1 MKGYKNLGKLKEA
14 LACKKKKHRN
24 KLKSMKNITITLLLI
39 FSTFMFCTNTGAQSI
54 NKSNSIDRNKWEKI
68 AEKYDYSKEKED
80 TKKKEKEKE
89 ITENRSSSK
98 LSPVTKEFIKY
109 TLFGIVIL
117 ILVFIGYRLIRNGKF
132 WDNKKLEKPKVY
144 TLENLE
150 ENLAEANIDLFLQ
163 DALSSSDFRLSVRLM
178 YLNIIKALSQK
189 EIINWKRDKTN
200 GEYLLEMNEHNL
212 YSDFRKCTLV
222 YEYVWFN
229 ELKDFNREQYERIKP
244 AFEQLLAAIK

>member
-1 MKGYKNLGKLKEA
+1 
-14 LACKKKKHRN
+14 
-24 KLKSMKNITITLLLI
+24 MKNITFTLFII
-39 FSTFMFCTNTGAQSI
+39 FSTFLFCPNTGAQSS
-54 NKSNSIDRNKWEKI
+54 NKSNGIDPKKWEKI
-68 AEKYDYSKEKED
+68 AEKYDYSKEKE
-80 TKKKEKEKE
+80 EKEQPKNKLPE
-89 ITENRSSSK
+89 SKKTENPNNSK
-98 LSPVTKEFIKY
+98 LSAATKAFIKY

-117 ILVFIGYRLIRNGKF
+117 ILIFIGYQLIRNGKL

-189 EIINWKRDKTN
+189 EIIHWKRDKTN
-200 GEYLLEMNEHNL
+200 GDYLLEMNEHNL

-229 ELKDFNREQYERIKP
+229 ELKDFNREQYEGIKP
-244 AFEQLLAAIK
+244 AFEQLLVAIK